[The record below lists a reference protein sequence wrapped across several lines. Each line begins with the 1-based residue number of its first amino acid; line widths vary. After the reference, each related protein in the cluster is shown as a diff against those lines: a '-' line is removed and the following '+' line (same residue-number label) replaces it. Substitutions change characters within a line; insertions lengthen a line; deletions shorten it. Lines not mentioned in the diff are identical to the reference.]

1 MTQLSGKQ
9 RRFLRG
15 KGHALSATVQVGKEG
30 LTDALVKAVS
40 AALDEHELVKIKL
53 GQAAGLDRH
62 AAAEELAART
72 DSALVQV
79 LGNTILLYR
88 PDEEEPQIE
97 LPR

>member
-1 MTQLSGKQ
+1 MSELSGKQ

-30 LTDALVKAVS
+30 LTDALVKAVA

-72 DSALVQV
+72 ESALVQV